1 MKRVTGKLGNM
12 RKPQDFVV
20 YPPSNKGNII
30 VQSDKAIGIFDIKTG
45 KGVLNTK
52 GCYFPHLESRLG
64 AIPYIFPKEFV
75 LQCIINYQEEGSL
88 IGVHPETGGPVFMG
102 KVTEI

>member
-1 MKRVTGKLGNM
+1 MKQVTARLGNM

-20 YPPSNKGNII
+20 YPPSDKGNII
-30 VQSDKAIGIFDIKTG
+30 VQSDKSIGAFDIRTG

-52 GCYFPHLESRLG
+52 GCYFPHLNSICG
-64 AIPYIFPKEFV
+64 ATPYIFPDAFV
-75 LQCIINYQEEGSL
+75 LQCIANYQEEGSL
-88 IGVHPETGGPVFMG
+88 IGTHPETGPVYMG